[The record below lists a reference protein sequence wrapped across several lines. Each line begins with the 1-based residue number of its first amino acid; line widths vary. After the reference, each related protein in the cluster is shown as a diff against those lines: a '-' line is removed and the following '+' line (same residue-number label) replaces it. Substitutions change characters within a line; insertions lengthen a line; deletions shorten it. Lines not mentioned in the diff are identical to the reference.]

1 MRYILNEKTSEEIL
15 KRFVNYGVN
24 VWDIDSNLYKL
35 EIAKKS
41 IDLTENLFKSLG
53 IPMSLTELGI
63 GEEHFEEM
71 ASNSVKY
78 GFLEYAFVP
87 LNKNDVI
94 KILKM
99 CL

>member
-1 MRYILNEKTSEEIL
+1 
-15 KRFVNYGVN
+15 
-24 VWDIDSNLYKL
+24 
-35 EIAKKS
+35 
-41 IDLTENLFKSLG
+41 
-53 IPMSLTELGI
+53 MSLTERKI

-87 LNKNDVI
+87 LNKEDVI